1 MNEWRD
7 FVNLNNEL
15 DKKKDIAER
24 TATNK
29 GPRNTPVMA
38 KNPKKKIGVLDYIEK
53 VKEMNE
59 PKIANQEIFK
69 NNINRKEPNEP
80 KDDYIKKLEKFGIE
94 NSQKPEPFYP
104 KQATPRQVGDLAARL
119 EENRQRTGEMSTWNM
134 LKAAADTPEAKNEIR
149 EIIRKDY
156 KDNGPKDMD
165 QDDLKWIGK
174 GKVQTEK
181 IYPKIEVPSVN
192 LNLIK
197 RDPPEPE
204 ISINQRIKV
213 LADQRLKN
221 EQRAWDYK
229 NGRGG
234 IAEMLRPK

>member
-1 MNEWRD
+1 MNEWRG

-15 DKKKDIAER
+15 DKKKDRAER

-29 GPRNTPVMA
+29 GQLNGPVIA
-38 KNPKKKIGVLDYIEK
+38 KNQKKKIGVLDYIEK
-53 VKEMNE
+53 VKDMNE
-59 PKIANQEIFK
+59 GD
-69 NNINRKEPNEP
+69 NI
-80 KDDYIKKLEKFGIE
+80 KLK
-94 NSQKPEPFYP
+94 EPFYP
-104 KQATPRQVGDLAARL
+104 KRASPRQVGDLAAKM
-119 EENRQRTGEMSTWNM
+119 EEQRQMTGELSTWNM
-134 LKAAADTPEAKNEIR
+134 LKAAADTPEAKKEIR

-174 GKVQTEK
+174 GKVQT
-181 IYPKIEVPSVN
+181 IYPEIKVPHID
-192 LNLIK
+192 LNILERK
-197 RDPPEPE
+197 TPPEPE

>member
-15 DKKKDIAER
+15 DKKKDRAER

-29 GPRNTPVMA
+29 GQLNGPVMA
-38 KNPKKKIGVLDYIEK
+38 KNQKKKIGVLDYIEK

-59 PKIANQEIFK
+59 PKKSVNYLSDNYSFAENFK
-69 NNINRKEPNEP
+69 KQSKNI
-80 KDDYIKKLEKFGIE
+80 KDY
-94 NSQKPEPFYP
+94 KPEPFYP

-134 LKAAADTPEAKNEIR
+134 LKAAADTPEAKKEIR

-174 GKVQTEK
+174 GKVKTV
-181 IYPKIEVPSVN
+181 YPEIKVPHVD
-192 LNLIK
+192 LNIFERK
-197 RDPPEPE
+197 TPPEPQIPIE
-204 ISINQRIKV
+204 QTIQV
-213 LADQRLKN
+213 LADKRLVN
-221 EQRAWDYK
+221 EQRAWDRQH
-229 NGRGG
+229 GRTG
-234 IAEMLRPK
+234 ITDLLRPK